1 MTVETVEERGMT
13 DYEKR
18 LDDIIRTA
26 ICYSRTKRDTN
37 HAENNI
43 AFMMSKDLQLACEI
57 YHFELIGHP
66 ASFSTLVQ
74 SLTWTMTKMDVSHA
88 LDTCMDWMLA
98 YRESGDLGELMPG
111 RAGFVW
117 LADEDAKY
125 KLKPLYER
133 YWKDSRQVYTL
144 NGKTY

>member
-1 MTVETVEERGMT
+1 MDDEVKKRIDREMRVEE
-13 DYEKR
+13 
-18 LDDIIRTA
+18 IIRLA
-26 ICYSRTKRDTN
+26 IQYARTKRDTN
-37 HAENNI
+37 HAESNM
-43 AFMMSKDLQLACEI
+43 AFMLSKDLQLACEI

-74 SLTWTMTKMDVSHA
+74 SLAWTMTKMDVSYA
-88 LDTCMDWMLA
+88 LDTCTDWMLA
-98 YRESGDLGELMPG
+98 HRESGDLGELMPG